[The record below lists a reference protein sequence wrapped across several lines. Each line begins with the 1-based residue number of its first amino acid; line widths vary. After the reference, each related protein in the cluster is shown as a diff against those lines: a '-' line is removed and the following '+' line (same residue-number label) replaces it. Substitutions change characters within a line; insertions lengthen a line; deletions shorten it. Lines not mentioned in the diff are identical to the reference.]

1 MASIRDVAKEA
12 GVAICTVSRLI
23 NGTANVEPETQKKI
37 EDAMKKLDYVPNE
50 LARGMFK
57 GRSNSI
63 AMLVPNI
70 QHPWFSSL
78 ASEIEKI
85 LYEKKYKF
93 MLFSTSDDKQRE
105 KECFKLL
112 KSNIVDG
119 IICGTSACTAKEYQ
133 KIDKP
138 MVMLDYKVG
147 DKFPVVVSDH
157 KMGGQL
163 AAQEFI
169 NSGCKYVIHI
179 SGIKVDKNIMSFECH
194 EELDRVL
201 AENGIKSRRVPI
213 QWNDFDFQGYF
224 EMAKCILE
232 EYPDV
237 DGIFAA
243 DMPAIA
249 FLKAALAIGKKI
261 PDDLAIVAYDGTYIT
276 NASTTRLTSIHQPY
290 REIAQEAVRQ
300 LMDMIDG
307 PADEE
312 QAEKEQTDE
321 DQADEKQAEKKQAD
335 EDQADEKQAD
345 DEQADA
351 QTGRKQPG
359 ITVADQTDSTGERN
373 IIIDGNLV
381 LLPVSVEKGDTTK

>member
-1 MASIRDVAKEA
+1 MVYSSYETSFMDYSLKFIRRVYLYMASIRDVAKEA

-23 NGTANVEPETQKKI
+23 NGTAKVEPETQKKI

-147 DKFPVVVSDH
+147 SKFPVVVSDH

-194 EELDRVL
+194 EELDRIL

-290 REIAQEAVRQ
+290 KEIAQEAVRQ
-300 LMDMIDG
+300 LMEMIDG
-307 PADEE
+307 PKEE
-312 QAEKEQTDE
+312 DDAEGQVESAT
-321 DQADEKQAEKKQAD
+321 
-335 EDQADEKQAD
+335 
-345 DEQADA
+345 
-351 QTGRKQPG
+351 
-359 ITVADQTDSTGERN
+359 ADQIDSAKERN
-373 IIIDGNLV
+373 THIDGNLI
-381 LLPVSVEKGDTTK
+381 LLPVSVEKGDTTL

>member
-1 MASIRDVAKEA
+1 MVYSPYETSFIRRVYLYMASIRDVAKEA

-23 NGTANVEPETQKKI
+23 NGTAKVEPETQKKI

-147 DKFPVVVSDH
+147 NKFPVVVSDH

-169 NSGCKYVIHI
+169 NSGCRYVIHI

-213 QWNDFDFQGYF
+213 QWNDFDFHGYF

-237 DGIFAA
+237 DGVFAA

-261 PDDLAIVAYDGTYIT
+261 PDDLAIVAYGGTYIT

-290 REIAQEAVRQ
+290 KEIAQEAVRQ
-300 LMDMIDG
+300 LMDVIDG
-307 PADEE
+307 PAE
-312 QAEKEQTDE
+312 
-321 DQADEKQAEKKQAD
+321 
-335 EDQADEKQAD
+335 

-351 QTGRKQPG
+351 Q
-359 ITVADQTDSTGERN
+359 ADGTRDAVKEGN
-373 IIIDGNLV
+373 II

>member
-1 MASIRDVAKEA
+1 MVYSSYETSFMDYSLKFIRRVYLYMASIRDVAKEA

-147 DKFPVVVSDH
+147 SKFPVVVSDH

-163 AAQEFI
+163 
-169 NSGCKYVIHI
+169 
-179 SGIKVDKNIMSFECH
+179 
-194 EELDRVL
+194 
-201 AENGIKSRRVPI
+201 P
-213 QWNDFDFQGYF
+213 
-224 EMAKCILE
+224 
-232 EYPDV
+232 
-237 DGIFAA
+237 
-243 DMPAIA
+243 
-249 FLKAALAIGKKI
+249 
-261 PDDLAIVAYDGTYIT
+261 
-276 NASTTRLTSIHQPY
+276 
-290 REIAQEAVRQ
+290 
-300 LMDMIDG
+300 
-307 PADEE
+307 
-312 QAEKEQTDE
+312 
-321 DQADEKQAEKKQAD
+321 
-335 EDQADEKQAD
+335 
-345 DEQADA
+345 
-351 QTGRKQPG
+351 
-359 ITVADQTDSTGERN
+359 RN
-373 IIIDGNLV
+373 L
-381 LLPVSVEKGDTTK
+381 

>member
-1 MASIRDVAKEA
+1 
-12 GVAICTVSRLI
+12 
-23 NGTANVEPETQKKI
+23 
-37 EDAMKKLDYVPNE
+37 
-50 LARGMFK
+50 
-57 GRSNSI
+57 
-63 AMLVPNI
+63 
-70 QHPWFSSL
+70 
-78 ASEIEKI
+78 
-85 LYEKKYKF
+85 

-147 DKFPVVVSDH
+147 SKFPVVVSDH

-169 NSGCKYVIHI
+169 NSGCRYVIHI
-179 SGIKVDKNIMSFECH
+179 SGIRTDKNIMSYECH

-201 AENGIKSRRVPI
+201 AENGIKSRRVPV

-224 EMAKCILE
+224 E

-237 DGIFAA
+237 DGVFAA

-261 PDDLAIVAYDGTYIT
+261 PDDLAIVAYGGTYIT

-290 REIAQEAVRQ
+290 KEIAQEAVRQ
-300 LMDMIDG
+300 LMEMIDG
-307 PADEE
+307 PAD
-312 QAEKEQTDE
+312 DE
-321 DQADEKQAEKKQAD
+321 RAD
-335 EDQADEKQAD
+335 
-345 DEQADA
+345 
-351 QTGRKQPG
+351 G
-359 ITVADQTDSTGERN
+359 N
-373 IIIDGNLV
+373 II

>member
-1 MASIRDVAKEA
+1 MVYSSYETSFMDYSLKFIRRVYLYMASIRDVAKEA

-112 KSNIVDG
+112 KFNIVDG

-147 DKFPVVVSDH
+147 SKFPVVVSDH

-179 SGIKVDKNIMSFECH
+179 SGIKVDKSAM
-194 EELDRVL
+194 
-201 AENGIKSRRVPI
+201 
-213 QWNDFDFQGYF
+213 
-224 EMAKCILE
+224 
-232 EYPDV
+232 
-237 DGIFAA
+237 
-243 DMPAIA
+243 
-249 FLKAALAIGKKI
+249 
-261 PDDLAIVAYDGTYIT
+261 
-276 NASTTRLTSIHQPY
+276 
-290 REIAQEAVRQ
+290 
-300 LMDMIDG
+300 
-307 PADEE
+307 
-312 QAEKEQTDE
+312 
-321 DQADEKQAEKKQAD
+321 
-335 EDQADEKQAD
+335 
-345 DEQADA
+345 
-351 QTGRKQPG
+351 
-359 ITVADQTDSTGERN
+359 RN
-373 IIIDGNLV
+373 
-381 LLPVSVEKGDTTK
+381 